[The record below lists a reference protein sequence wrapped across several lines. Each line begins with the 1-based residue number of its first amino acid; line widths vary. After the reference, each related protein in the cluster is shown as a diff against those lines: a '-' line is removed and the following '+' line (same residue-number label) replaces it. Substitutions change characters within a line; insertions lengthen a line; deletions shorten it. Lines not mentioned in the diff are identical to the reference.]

1 MLLARRRRKDATGRR
16 FFWCCRKGAR
26 FRCYRQGV
34 FLDAFGKLSSERCS
48 QKDAIGKMQPVRRF
62 FRRCRKDARLDAIG
76 KASSLDAVKKM
87 SLKRCC
93 WKDAVDEGV
102 FLFRNAERRP
112 LRSSVERRERSV
124 RLGERSTCHGRELLA
139 SGSSSARVGLS
150 AEKDGHSGLQLLLY
164 ALELGEMP
172 FSTNQRSEL
181 KKVPTHV
188 VPVHVCRYNITDLVH

>member
-1 MLLARRRRKDATGRR
+1 MLTER
-16 FFWCCRKGAR
+16 CS

-34 FLDAFGKLSSERCS
+34 LCRC
-48 QKDAIGKMQPVRRF
+48 
-62 FRRCRKDARLDAIG
+62 CRKDVVEKVL
-76 KASSLDAVKKM
+76 
-87 SLKRCC
+87 LKRCY
-93 WKDAVDEGV
+93 VDEGV

-181 KKVPTHV
+181 KKCRHTS
-188 VPVHVCRYNITDLVH
+188 CRYTCADTILLTWYTNAKPMEKVPSALCRFADLAKDPIYIAC